1 MSTFAVLAL
10 FGLGIT
16 AFAAIGRRYLTG
28 RPDLRTLVM
37 VGAGIGLAWAADFN
51 MWNGWE
57 LHIRAGWIGVTLTG
71 LTLGG
76 IAYFWDEIL
85 SFFAGLVRKYNDEA
99 DALEMERE
107 LRRIA

>member
-1 MSTFAVLAL
+1 
-10 FGLGIT
+10 
-16 AFAAIGRRYLTG
+16 
-28 RPDLRTLVM
+28 M

-57 LHIRAGWIGVTLTG
+57 LHIRAAWIGVTLTG